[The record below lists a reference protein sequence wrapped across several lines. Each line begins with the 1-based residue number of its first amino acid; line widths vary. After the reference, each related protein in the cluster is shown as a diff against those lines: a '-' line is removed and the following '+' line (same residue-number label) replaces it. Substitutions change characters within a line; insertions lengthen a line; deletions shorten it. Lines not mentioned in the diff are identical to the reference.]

1 MKLGSQ
7 KFGTMTFP
15 KDYDVLRVAT
25 LNKTDLAG
33 GNNKFYQ
40 IEAHVSKDKK
50 KFRLYSRYGRVG
62 QEGMQE
68 ERVPDQDEAS
78 LLSAFDSL
86 KAEKTKA
93 SKGYV
98 EVKMAATK
106 IGSAVTNAQILSDDV
121 KKDKVKGED
130 EGDKKDEKTKL
141 DIHDSV
147 AKLVDRLYTEAG
159 QAVRQQLSGSLNTS
173 VENPLGT
180 LTLTQIEHGRGILQ
194 EIQQMIADKPKLEST
209 IHADL
214 IKKSNEFYSAIPQT
228 IAHRP
233 KPSEGKKALDEWL
246 ATMVLNDAKRLD
258 EKEDLLGLLSDVQGM
273 VKGFASTDVE
283 KKYVEIGCEYT
294 FLPKDDPSYKKISAF
309 HQETRSDRH
318 SWKADIKNIWRVN
331 IKGQREKHVAKMK
344 EVGNV
349 KPLFHGSGPQNIL
362 GICKHGLLMRPP
374 GVYITGSMF
383 GNGLYFADQSSKS
396 EQYSFGR
403 FGGGGGKAET
413 FFMFVTDVALGTI
426 KEYEDAQ
433 THLTKPPSGYH
444 SVQGKKGR
452 WLQHNE
458 FIVYELKQ
466 HILQYL
472 IEFKTNSRY

>member
-7 KFGTMTFP
+7 RFGTMKFP
-15 KDYDVLRVAT
+15 DDYDVIRTAT

-50 KFRLYSRYGRVG
+50 KFRLFSCYGRVG
-62 QEGMQE
+62 ASGVQE
-68 ERVPDQDEAS
+68 ERVPPQDEAS
-78 LLSAFDSL
+78 LLEAFESL
-86 KAEKTKA
+86 KAEKTSP

-106 IGSAVTNAQILSDDV
+106 VGSTVGNAQIISDDV
-121 KKDKVKGED
+121 KKDKVIT
-130 EGDKKDEKTKL
+130 EGKTDKKDSTINLHK
-141 DIHDSV
+141 SV
-147 AKLVDRLYTEAG
+147 EKLVERLYTEAG
-159 QAVRQQLSGSLNTS
+159 QAVKNQLSGSLNSTE
-173 VENPLGT
+173 ENPLGT
-180 LTLTQIEHGRGILQ
+180 LTLSQIEHGRSILQ
-194 EIQQMIADKPKLEST
+194 EIQQLLSDKPKLKGS
-209 IHADL
+209 INDDL
-214 IKKSNEFYSAIPQT
+214 VRLSNNFFSAIPQR

-233 KPSEGKKALDEWL
+233 KPSAGQKALDEWL
-246 ATMVLNDAKRLD
+246 KTIVLNDEKRLD
-258 EKEDLLGLLSDVQGM
+258 EKEELLGLLSDVQGM

-283 KKYVEIGCEYT
+283 QKYQEIGCTYEH
-294 FLPKDDPSYKKISAF
+294 LDPSDALYQKIEKF
-309 HQETRSDRH
+309 HQSTRSNNH
-318 SWKADIKNIWRVN
+318 GWKASVKNIWRVSVR
-331 IKGQREKHVAKMK
+331 GQKDKHVPKMK
-344 EVGNV
+344 EIGNI

-396 EQYSFGR
+396 EQYAFGR
-403 FGGGGGKAET
+403 YGGGSGKGT
-413 FFMFVTDVALGTI
+413 TYFMFVTDVALGKI

-433 THLTKPPSGYH
+433 THLTKAPPGFH

-452 WLQHNE
+452 YLYHNE
-458 FIVYELKQ
+458 FIVYDLKQ

-472 IEFKTNSRY
+472 IEFSTNGGW